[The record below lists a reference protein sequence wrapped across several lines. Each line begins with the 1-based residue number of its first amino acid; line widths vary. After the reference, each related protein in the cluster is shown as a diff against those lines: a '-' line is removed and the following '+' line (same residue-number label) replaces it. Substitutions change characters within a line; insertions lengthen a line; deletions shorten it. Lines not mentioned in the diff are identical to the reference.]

1 MGMHAK
7 FQANLKESYL
17 KATKRILRYLK
28 KTCDLVLYYPA
39 GDSFELIGYVDA
51 NYAGYQ
57 ADSKSTSHMAHFLGS
72 CLVSWG
78 TKKQN

>member
-7 FQANLKESYL
+7 FQANPKESHL

-28 KTCDLVLYYPA
+28 KTWDLVLYYPT

-57 ADSKSTSHMAHFLGS
+57 ADRKSTSCMAHFLGS
-72 CLVSWG
+72 CLVSRG